1 MQRAN
6 SFIMK
11 KRTPHFHTIVSEFRM
26 LKSYSA
32 ELSGSQL
39 IWIDEP
45 PKNLHRQPVLVVIEN
60 ASPDAEPT
68 KRYDLADLMGRLTW
82 QGDAVAAQRE
92 QRDAW

>member
-1 MQRAN
+1 MR
-6 SFIMK
+6 
-11 KRTPHFHTIVSEFRM
+11 
-26 LKSYSA
+26 KSYRA

-60 ASPDAEPT
+60 MSPDAEPT
-68 KRYDLADLMGRLTW
+68 KRYDLADLMGRLAW

-92 QRDAW
+92 QHDAG

>member
-1 MQRAN
+1 
-6 SFIMK
+6 
-11 KRTPHFHTIVSEFRM
+11 M

-45 PKNLHRQPVLVVIEN
+45 PKNLNRQPVLVVIEN
-60 ASPDAEPT
+60 TSPEAGNN
-68 KRYDLADLMGRLTW
+68 KSYDLTDLVGRLVW
-82 QGDAVAAQRE
+82 QGDAVTEQRK

>member
-1 MQRAN
+1 VAN
-6 SFIMK
+6 SSIK
-11 KRTPHFHTIVSEFRM
+11 KRQSPHFHTFVSGFHM

-45 PKNLHRQPVLVVIEN
+45 PKNLNRQPVLVVIEN
-60 ASPDAEPT
+60 TSPEADTT
-68 KRYDLADLMGRLTW
+68 KPYDLTDLVGRLVW